1 METKIGVLMIRGA
14 GKSGFDAQVKFTKKI
29 NKRLS
34 NSGID
39 TNNIIYEHVDWYGPT
54 QKFQE
59 KLWNR
64 IKQNRKKL
72 ASLWLRE
79 FVLYLVSDMVAYTG
93 IPGRDS
99 DTYQKTHELIFESI
113 KKLEAKLPWDAP
125 LVIIAASLGTSLINN
140 YIWDRQKLSDDDPWI
155 NTPFQRFE
163 TLTGFFLFGNNI
175 PLFITGYDPDDWK
188 PVKFPSDKLATDL
201 KTLAKWVNYY
211 DRHDPL
217 GFPMKDINQ
226 YFKGSAMIDEEINVG
241 NPLFS
246 WNIGSHLSYWKSKK
260 LARKNAEYLTMIYQ
274 KKA

>member
-1 METKIGVLMIRGA
+1 METKIGVLIIRGA
-14 GKSGFDAQVKFTKKI
+14 GKPGFNIQKKFTQKI
-29 NKRLS
+29 NKKLS
-34 NSGID
+34 GSGINTD
-39 TNNIIYEHVDWYGPT
+39 SIIYENVDWYGPT
-54 QKFQE
+54 QEFQE
-59 KLWNR
+59 KLWSR
-64 IKQNRKKL
+64 IQQNKKKL
-72 ASLWLRE
+72 ASLRLRE

-99 DTYQKTHELIFESI
+99 DTYRKTNELIFKSI
-113 KKLEAKLPWDAP
+113 KNLEEKLPEDAP
-125 LVIIAASLGTSLINN
+125 LVIIAASLGTSLISN

-188 PVKFPSDKLATDL
+188 PVKFPSEKLAPEL
-201 KTLAKWVNYY
+201 KPLAKWVNYY

-226 YFKGSAMIDEEINVG
+226 HLKDSAIIDEEINVG

-246 WNIGSHLSYWKSKK
+246 WNIGSHLSY
-260 LARKNAEYLTMIYQ
+260 
-274 KKA
+274 